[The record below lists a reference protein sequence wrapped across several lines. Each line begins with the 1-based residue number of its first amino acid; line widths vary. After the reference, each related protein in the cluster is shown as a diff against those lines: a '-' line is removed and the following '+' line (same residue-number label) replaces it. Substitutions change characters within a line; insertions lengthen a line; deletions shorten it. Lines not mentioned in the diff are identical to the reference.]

1 MKDPRSENARAF
13 ATDSANRVTGV
24 KLTVKPAPST
34 KWELVRASLVDENAA
49 QGNIVATVQVIDK
62 DGISASVNCYLA
74 WPWENWQ
81 FPNGF
86 ENKLLPG
93 APSIPY
99 QHMITNTYNPASKS
113 GPLAIYIGDGHGNV
127 QSDVIG
133 GLGLPGGRHVC
144 YHLIFRERTEGGET
158 DPTAGGGE
166 ETTTA
171 VSGDLAA
178 QLQRIEDKLN
188 RLSAHFGVQ

>member
-1 MKDPRSENARAF
+1 MTRMD
-13 ATDSANRVTGV
+13 TGFVQPV
-24 KLTVKPAPST
+24 K
-34 KWELVRASLVDENAA
+34 
-49 QGNIVATVQVIDK
+49 IVATVQVIDK
-62 DGISASVNCYLA
+62 DGISSPVNCYLA
-74 WPWENWQ
+74 WPWESWQ
-81 FPNGF
+81 FPSGF

-93 APSIPY
+93 NPSIPY

-113 GPLAIYIGDGHGNV
+113 GPLAIYIGDAHGNV

-133 GLGLPGGRHVC
+133 GLGLPAGRHVC
-144 YHLIFRERTEGGET
+144 YHLIFRERTGSAPVIDPDDDGG
-158 DPTAGGGE
+158 GGGE
-166 ETTTA
+166 E